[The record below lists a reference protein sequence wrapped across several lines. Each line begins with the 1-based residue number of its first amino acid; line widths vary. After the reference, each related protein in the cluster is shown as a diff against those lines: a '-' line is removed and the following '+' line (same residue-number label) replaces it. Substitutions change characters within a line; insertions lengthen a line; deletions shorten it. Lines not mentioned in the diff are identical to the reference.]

1 MNSEFLRMQK
11 LAGIKPV
18 QEDYNEIVGILTE
31 VYLHNHYYSK
41 GILKED
47 INEINLKGIANKIK
61 DKFSKLPLK
70 AKQSTKKIV
79 DAIKSTGFN
88 PVEIIGDASK
98 TKKEDIKKALDS
110 IRATQTLNLAKKL
123 QEAEGDKTAPEFTD
137 INQLKDL
144 KPGDSFIW
152 KGEADPNAKWNG
164 DKITINAA
172 LDKFGLKPNIEYIVQ
187 PPSVIMLGPDGE
199 EKPTEVPAQIWAKKE
214 VEYLASMKGGSKIM
228 EFFRYIGNKLGGKI
242 ALGLFG
248 AISVFGGATGQ
259 SFSILA
265 NTDLQSFYDTGA
277 LASADT
283 QGMVDTIN
291 QAAEDLINNVD
302 NEGGNEINKQLPTSG
317 TPYNTEINDS
327 EVIRSLD
334 QNGVDTQG
342 IEVTDNTAT
351 TQTYETGEGKL
362 DEAGIEKSANELAEK
377 TIDDLNDQLE
387 NNKGKNLTKVSLKIK
402 YGAAVSHNQGDDSN
416 VSNDGKDL
424 LNQRLE
430 SSEKVAKLAAQKV
443 QDIVKKTYGGDIDID
458 ISFTEVDT
466 HDGIDD
472 QKIQKAKDFLETQSS
487 FQSSESDIDISEK
500 EGKPIKLL
508 YFQFLAEPD
517 KLDPNILPTSK
528 KSKEQDNKPET
539 SQDTPPPVPTDSGM
553 DKDITTLPS
562 LSRNNQIALLLSRTN
577 PSLSLYKALG
587 LDNVVNIPDG
597 DYNSIATRGT
607 YKGEPASDNAKK
619 LAKII
624 IYLRQKPDVLIKAY
638 GKLTDLKLGQKR
650 AKASITTGAKGKS
663 TSAPI
668 RENLSLLVEAA
679 IDNLISNSKPTDINQ
694 AAFLAKLIN
703 VMYVGEEGGNVLDPD
718 SHNDPDFKPT
728 YDKIKTPLGSKEK
741 GERYVYLDKK
751 QGVKIQPDITRI
763 DKAIEADKPLMTVLS
778 RINTQDELASLLTA
792 LFIHRDKKGQSIFP
806 DDKTFTA
813 DSGKVR
819 SALFGLNYRL
829 KEAEEEELPFD
840 VKDFY
845 SRIDKSPNLK
855 AALSK
860 INSLEEFYQFI
871 LYTIFP
877 RINKSLIQDKTK
889 LKAAIAKAA
898 NASKQ
903 FAEKGKYNVDENLI
917 KEESTQYN
925 TEGLLLTNTEVR
937 PQKDILSDIRSITG
951 VTIVSSKDYKLAGEE
966 STAFSNPNYY
976 SIIRIKIDPHPYPG
990 GFKDKDLDKMLTDIR
1005 AIKGVRNF
1013 KLTKSVEK
1021 TTV

>member
-11 LAGIKPV
+11 LAGVKPV
-18 QEDYNEIVGILTE
+18 QENYNEIVGILTE

-47 INEINLKGIANKIK
+47 ITGTIKSIGNNIKNIFKKVSPSNQKFIKNIVDLIKSKGDNPVNVLTQLGDFI
-61 DKFSKLPLK
+61 
-70 AKQSTKKIV
+70 KQSGGIKQALSSLKDSSPSDNIQEIKLTDPMKRLKKKYGSLAV
-79 DAIKSTGFN
+79 ALMLTAAGST
-88 PVEIIGDASK
+88 IG
-98 TKKEDIKKALDS
+98 
-110 IRATQTLNLAKKL
+110 QTL
-123 QEAEGDKTAPEFTD
+123 
-137 INQLKDL
+137 
-144 KPGDSFIW
+144 
-152 KGEADPNAKWNG
+152 
-164 DKITINAA
+164 INATSGTI
-172 LDKFGLKPNIEYIVQ
+172 DKYFKDAVTYVSQIQPGL
-187 PPSVIMLGPDGE
+187 
-199 EKPTEVPAQIWAKKE
+199 T
-214 VEYLASMKGGSKIM
+214 
-228 EFFRYIGNKLGGKI
+228 F
-242 ALGLFG
+242 
-248 AISVFGGATGQ
+248 
-259 SFSILA
+259 
-265 NTDLQSFYDTGA
+265 
-277 LASADT
+277 
-283 QGMVDTIN
+283 
-291 QAAEDLINNVD
+291 
-302 NEGGNEINKQLPTSG
+302 LPTSDSPDQRG
-317 TPYNTEINDS
+317 VFDFPSEIQPIDDVNDASDVLSQLQTPTQSSQSQADIENDFDNNNVNVGDADLS
-327 EVIRSLD
+327 PD
-334 QNGVDTQG
+334 
-342 IEVTDNTAT
+342 DNTVVSYR
-351 TQTYETGEGKL
+351 TYGVGEYELDDNEK
-362 DEAGIEKSANELAEK
+362 DEAASDIV
-377 TIDDLNDQLE
+377 
-387 NNKGKNLTKVSLKIK
+387 NKILKKIK
-402 YGAAVSHNQGDDSN
+402 QDLEDNPDKKVESIKISKKIFDAISNQGDKDSN
-416 VSNDGKDL
+416 VADDGSDLGKGRLSTERDINDKVDSE
-424 LNQRLE
+424 LE
-430 SSEKVAKLAAQKV
+430 SSLKQLKSQGIKIEIT
-443 QDIVKKTYGGDIDID
+443 DTDEI
-458 ISFTEVDT
+458 DT
-466 HDGIDD
+466 HDSAAS
-472 QKIQKAKDFLETQSS
+472 QKIQTAQDGLTTQSS
-487 FQSSESDIDISEK
+487 GTTVDVDIEYGEK
-500 EGKPIKLL
+500 GKEADLVLRYIPL
-508 YFQFLAEPD
+508 YY
-517 KLDPNILPTSK
+517 DPNNGETPTPSSDGDK
-528 KSKEQDNKPET
+528 KQGAEDNKPET

-597 DYNSIATRGT
+597 DYNSIATQGT
-607 YKGEPASDNAKK
+607 YKGEPVSDNAKK
-619 LAKII
+619 LASII
-624 IYLRQKPDVLIKAY
+624 IASRKSPDTLIKAY
-638 GKLTDLKLGQKR
+638 AKITDLKPGQNR

-663 TSAPI
+663 ASAPI
-668 RENLSLLVEAA
+668 KENLSILIEAA

-694 AAFLAKLIN
+694 AAFLAKLVNAIYN
-703 VMYVGEEGGNVLDPD
+703 DNVLDPD
-718 SHNDPDFKPT
+718 SHNDPDFKPA

-751 QGVKIQPDITRI
+751 QGVKIQPDITRV

-792 LFIHRDKKGQSIFP
+792 LFIHKDKKGQSVFP
-806 DDKTFTA
+806 DDKTFTT

-829 KEAEEEELPFD
+829 KEVEEEELPFD

-903 FAEKGKYNVDENLI
+903 FSEKGKYNVDENLI

-925 TEGLLLTNTEVR
+925 TEGLLLTNTEIR

-990 GFKDKDLDKMLTDIR
+990 GFKDKDLDKMLTNIR